1 MKESKLQDKCIEYL
15 KSQGIYHINIFGSGR
30 TAKGAP
36 DLICCIN
43 GRFVAFELKVEDN
56 EMQPDQVIHKRRI
69 ERNGGIHYCPR
80 SIGKFVEIVENISK
94 GENLRGR

>member
-1 MKESKLQDKCIEYL
+1 MRESKLQDKCIEYL
-15 KSQGIYHINIFGSGR
+15 KNQGIYHINIYGSGR

-36 DLICCIN
+36 DIICCIN

-80 SIGKFVEIVENISK
+80 SVGELMEVVEYVQLDDN
-94 GENLRGR
+94 GFR

>member
-1 MKESKLQDKCIEYL
+1 MKESKLQDKCIDYL
-15 KSQGIYHINIFGSGR
+15 KNQGIYYINIFGSGR

-56 EMQPDQVIHKRRI
+56 EMQPDQVIHKKRI
-69 ERNGGIHYCPR
+69 ERSDGLHYCPR
-80 SIGKFVEIVENISK
+80 TVNDFIGIVEGIK
-94 GENLRGR
+94 LCF

>member
-69 ERNGGIHYCPR
+69 ERNGGIHYCTR
-80 SIGKFVEIVENISK
+80 TLEEFISK
-94 GENLRGR
+94 VEGIKLCF